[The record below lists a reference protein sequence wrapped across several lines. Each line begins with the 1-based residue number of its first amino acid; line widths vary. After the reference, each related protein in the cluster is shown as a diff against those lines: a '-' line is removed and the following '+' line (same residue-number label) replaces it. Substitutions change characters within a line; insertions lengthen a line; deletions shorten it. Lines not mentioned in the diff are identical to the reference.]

1 MSTTDTNDTS
11 DAGVGNTDKTGGP
24 RSPRT
29 TAGPGPDNR
38 GGPPLALRASGALLR
53 WRTIDL
59 LTCAFLGVAF
69 GVAYWAWSLA
79 YQPPSTAL
87 ATVFPPL
94 QGITAAPWLMAGVV
108 GGLVIRRP
116 GAALFCEL
124 IAAVVE
130 ALVGN
135 VWGLSTLW
143 SGLLQGAGAEL
154 AFLILGYA
162 SFGVGAAVLAG
173 ALSAPFEAVY
183 EWYAY
188 WTDWG
193 MAYKV
198 VYLLILTASGAVVAG
213 GVGWLLT
220 RGLARAGALGA
231 FPPGQE
237 QREARAV

>member
-1 MSTTDTNDTS
+1 MSITDSTS
-11 DAGVGNTDKTGGP
+11 DSAD
-24 RSPRT
+24 ST
-29 TAGPGPDNR
+29 TAGESTNSHLAPTIRATG
-38 GGPPLALRASGALLR
+38 ALRR

-79 YQPPSTAL
+79 YQGPSTAL

-94 QGITAAPWLMAGVV
+94 QGITGAPWLMAGVV
-108 GGLVIRRP
+108 GGLVVRRP

-130 ALVGN
+130 ALVGSQ
-135 VWGLSTLW
+135 WGISAVY

-154 AFLILGYA
+154 AFLLLGYA
-162 SFGVGAAVLAG
+162 SFGIRAAVLAG

-193 MAYKV
+193 LGYKV
-198 VYLLILTASGAVVAG
+198 AYLVILTASGAVVAG
-213 GVGWLLT
+213 GLGWLLT
-220 RGLARAGALGA
+220 RGLARAGALNA
-231 FPPGQE
+231 FPVGQE
-237 QREARAV
+237 QREAGAV